1 MAKDDDQ
8 DTTAK
13 APEAEAP
20 KKKGGGGIVALIVAV
35 VLSVGASAGVS
46 WFLIHNAVS
55 ELKAD
60 AAGEGEGAAAEEKP
74 EIPTEPAN
82 YVALDPAFVVNLE
95 DEQAARFLQVQIE
108 VMTRNPKAVELVT
121 RHAPRIRSALLLLL
135 GQQKAATLQ
144 TREGKEALQAQ
155 VLAEIQNILK
165 AETGEAD
172 VEAVYFTSF
181 VIQ

>member
-1 MAKDDDQ
+1 M
-8 DTTAK
+8 
-13 APEAEAP
+13 P
-20 KKKGGGGIVALIVAV
+20 KKKGGGIVALILAV

-55 ELKAD
+55 GLKAD
-60 AAGEGEGAAAEEKP
+60 TATEGEVAEVEEKP
-74 EIPTEPAN
+74 EVPSEPAN
-82 YVALDPAFVVNLE
+82 YIALDPAFVVNLD
-95 DEQAARFLQVQIE
+95 DEQASRFLQIQIE
-108 VMTRNPKAVELVT
+108 VMTRDPHAVEQVT

-135 GQQKAATLQ
+135 GQQKMATLQ

-165 AETGEAD
+165 AETGEAE